1 MSKLRTYKSWGLVS
15 KNDTQEITIEKNC
28 KSVSEFKELCKNEG
42 ITLTSEPY
50 SLDLP
55 IKTRSFDEIMNSDEG
70 TRFKIQAREERIL
83 ELTENIKTA
92 SEYMKG
98 RYSLTIN
105 AYKQEIKELKS
116 QLS

>member
-1 MSKLRTYKSWGLVS
+1 MSNLRTYKSWGLVS

-55 IKTRSFDEIMNSDEG
+55 MKTQSFDELMNSDEG
-70 TRFKIQAREERIL
+70 TRLKIQTRQERI
-83 ELTENIKTA
+83 EALTEKSKTA
-92 SEYMKG
+92 SEYMKSS
-98 RYSLTIN
+98 YSLTIN